1 MTETKKTTA
10 RKANNTPAEK
20 ASNAM
25 NKGDLTAIVTGLLLT
40 KGGVPTAA
48 AIETAKYIVEQC
60 HESA

>member
-1 MTETKKTTA
+1 MTETKKPAT
-10 RKANNTPAEK
+10 RKASTTPAVK

-25 NKGDLTAIVTGLLLT
+25 DKGDLTAIVTGLLLT